1 MMDMYDVYE
10 KYVKPTMEVVEPT
23 KNDEELF
30 KLEDET
36 TETQPKPS
44 TSFDENA
51 LVEKITAS
59 ILEKLSINKDKESI
73 QDGD

>member
-1 MMDMYDVYE
+1 MDMYDIYE
-10 KYVKPTMEVVEPT
+10 KYVRPTMVVEEPT

-30 KLEDET
+30 KLEEET
-36 TETQPKPS
+36 KETQPKPP
-44 TSFDENA
+44 TTFDENA

-59 ILEKLSINKDKESI
+59 ILEKLSINKDKENT

>member
-1 MMDMYDVYE
+1 MIDMYDVYE
-10 KYVKPTMEVVEPT
+10 KYVRPTMVVEEPT

-30 KLEDET
+30 KLEEET
-36 TETQPKPS
+36 KETQPKPS

-59 ILEKLSINKDKESI
+59 ILEKLSINKDKETT

>member
-1 MMDMYDVYE
+1 MIDMYDAYE
-10 KYVKPTMEVVEPT
+10 KYVKPTMEVKEPP

-30 KLEDET
+30 KLEEET
-36 TETQPKPS
+36 TETQQKQS
-44 TSFDENA
+44 NLFDENA

-59 ILEKLSINKDKESI
+59 ILEKLSINKDKENI